1 MGNVNSED
9 YWGSQIP
16 RLIQHGF
23 GERLTVRSVK
33 LFLDGALGS
42 SGAALL
48 EPYSDDPST
57 SGIMRVRPEVLAKLV
72 REFSTD
78 GWQVVSI

>member
-33 LFLDGALGS
+33 LFLDGWFRS
-42 SGAALL
+42 NR
-48 EPYSDDPST
+48 YF
-57 SGIMRVRPEVLAKLV
+57 VLTFIFNK
-72 REFSTD
+72 
-78 GWQVVSI
+78 